1 MIIFFKIK
9 LKKLLLYFGIFKNK
23 AFPKEL
29 VKQYENYKILY
40 KKLSLINFKNI
51 IDIGSNSGNWSIL
64 FKNIYKDA
72 NFFLIEPNKLH
83 HNKIKLITR
92 NYHLGLIGNKN
103 SYTKFYIT
111 SSYNS
116 VGSSIFKPPLSEKF
130 KIKKIKI
137 NKLDNVLKLK
147 FFKDRYDLI
156 KIDTERAE
164 LNILK
169 GASKTLKK
177 TKYLILEIYSI
188 DKNKINTYL
197 RKKGFKIV
205 KSLYSHMRQK
215 KIVREDVL
223 YKNNLLN

>member
-1 MIIFFKIK
+1 M
-9 LKKLLLYFGIFKNK
+9 
-23 AFPKEL
+23 
-29 VKQYENYKILY
+29 
-40 KKLSLINFKNI
+40 
-51 IDIGSNSGNWSIL
+51 D
-64 FKNIYKDA
+64 
-72 NFFLIEPNKLH
+72 
-83 HNKIKLITR
+83 
-92 NYHLGLIGNKN
+92 
-103 SYTKFYIT
+103 
-111 SSYNS
+111 
-116 VGSSIFKPPLSEKF
+116 SIFKPPLSEKF

-137 NKLDNVLKLK
+137 NKLDSVLKLK

-156 KIDTERAE
+156 KIDTEGSE

-169 GASKTLKK
+169 GANKTLKK

-197 RKKGFKIV
+197 SKKGFKIV

>member
-1 MIIFFKIK
+1 MQI
-9 LKKLLLYFGIFKNK
+9 
-23 AFPKEL
+23 
-29 VKQYENYKILY
+29 
-40 KKLSLINFKNI
+40 
-51 IDIGSNSGNWSIL
+51 
-64 FKNIYKDA
+64 
-72 NFFLIEPNKLH
+72 FFLIEPNKLH
-83 HNKIKLITR
+83 HNKIKLITK

>member
-1 MIIFFKIK
+1 M
-9 LKKLLLYFGIFKNK
+9 
-23 AFPKEL
+23 
-29 VKQYENYKILY
+29 
-40 KKLSLINFKNI
+40 
-51 IDIGSNSGNWSIL
+51 
-64 FKNIYKDA
+64 
-72 NFFLIEPNKLH
+72 
-83 HNKIKLITR
+83 
-92 NYHLGLIGNKN
+92 
-103 SYTKFYIT
+103 
-111 SSYNS
+111 
-116 VGSSIFKPPLSEKF
+116 
-130 KIKKIKI
+130 
-137 NKLDNVLKLK
+137 KLK

-156 KIDTERAE
+156 KIDTEGSE